1 MRQTENK
8 VKITGLLSEINL
20 EKGSYNKNGT
30 MMDRI
35 SGYVTVR
42 VEQPINGE
50 NIIAEIPVY
59 QFANKYK
66 NDGNLNPVYEGLE
79 KIMTSYNSIAAVG
92 EEKADMVQ
100 FDIRS
105 DAIRMNEYYNTNG
118 TFVSFPRVHGSFIK
132 KVSRDTKQ
140 EATFTTE
147 FYIQSIANEV
157 NFEGIETD
165 RLKITGAIFQ
175 YGERL
180 DQIVFY
186 TANENVAN
194 AIQSYWNPGDTVR
207 AVGRL
212 NFTTKVETTIE
223 SSGFG
228 ESIEKNTTINVSEL
242 IITGGSEGALE
253 GDFAVDAEEIKR
265 GMADRAIRLEETKTK
280 NSTKSVRPAPS
291 RASGLGDTGF

>member
-30 MMDRI
+30 MMERI
-35 SGYVTVR
+35 SGSVTVR
-42 VEQPINGE
+42 VEQPINGV
-50 NIIAEIPVY
+50 NTIVEIPVY

-79 KIMTSYNSIAAVG
+79 KILTSYNSIAAVG
-92 EEKADMVQ
+92 EDKADMVQ

-118 TFVSFPRVHGSFIK
+118 TFVSFPRIHGSFIK
-132 KVSRDTKQ
+132 KVGRDTKQ
-140 EATFTTE
+140 EATFSAE
-147 FYIQSIANEV
+147 IFIQSIAAEV
-157 NFEGIETD
+157 DFNGIETD

-175 YGERL
+175 YGDRL
-180 DQIVFY
+180 DQVVFY

-194 AIQSYWNPGDTVR
+194 AIESYWNPGETVR

-212 NFTTKVETTIE
+212 NFTTKTETTVET
-223 SSGFG
+223 SGFG
-228 ESIEKNTTINVSEL
+228 ENLEKSTTINVSEL
-242 IITGGSEGALE
+242 LITGGSEQALE
-253 GDFAVDAEEIKR
+253 GDFAISAEDVKQ
-265 GMADRAIRLEETKTK
+265 GMAERALRLDETKTK
-280 NSTKSVRPAPS
+280 NSTKTVRPAPS
-291 RASGLGDTGF
+291 RASTMDNLGF